1 MSITVFD
8 VYLLDVYL
16 DEDGWRENER
26 HKLGS
31 VEVDYTIGEAPDGVD
46 ILAALKNFSYRDLS
60 GRSIGALVTTD
71 RRKVYAEDC
80 YGDGSWWEIGAVKN
94 RVPVYG
100 LKLKGDV
107 A

>member
-1 MSITVFD
+1 MSRTVFD

-16 DEDGWRENER
+16 DEDGWQENER

-31 VEVDYTIGEAPDGVD
+31 VEVNCANGEEPDGVD
-46 ILAALKNFSYRDLS
+46 ILAALKDFSYRDLC
-60 GRSIGALVTTD
+60 GRSISALVTTD
-71 RRKVYAEDC
+71 RRKVYAEDY

-100 LKLKGDV
+100 LKLRGDV